1 MRNSRSGHLP
11 ALAVLALATTACG
24 HAVQSSSTSP
34 APNNNE
40 YTALAE
46 ARADSAR
53 MKFVKAD
60 VDFMSGMI
68 HHHSQALV
76 MADWAPSHGASPEVR
91 TLASRIDAG
100 QRDEIILMQRWLRD
114 RHQAVPDSMAMGG
127 MNHSMP
133 GMNHSMPGMDSM
145 PLMPGMLTAAQMA
158 QLDSARGTRFD
169 RLFLTFMIQHHKGAL
184 TMVDALFGSQGAAQ
198 DEDSF
203 RLASNVYADQST
215 EINRMT
221 LMLNALPPGGN
232 NQ

>member
-1 MRNSRSGHLP
+1 MKSLLLHYLG
-11 ALAVLALATTACG
+11 AGAFLALAGSACG
-24 HAVQSSSTSP
+24 HATQSSSQTPSP
-34 APNNNE
+34 DNQA

-53 MKFVKAD
+53 MRFVKAD
-60 VDFMSGMI
+60 VDFMTGMI

-100 QRDEIILMQRWLRD
+100 QRDEIALMQRWLRD
-114 RHQAVPDSMAMGG
+114 RHQPVPDTAMMG
-127 MNHSMP
+127 MNHSMS
-133 GMNHSMPGMDSM
+133 GMDHSMPGMEHM
-145 PLMPGMLTAAQMA
+145 ALMPGMLTPPQMA
-158 QLDSARGTRFD
+158 QLDSARGTQFD

-184 TMVDALFGSQGAAQ
+184 TMVDNLFGSQGAAQ

-203 RLASNVYADQST
+203 RMASNVYADQST

-221 LMLNALPPGGN
+221 LMLNALPSGGT